1 MNSKDRHRR
10 RSVRPEQ
17 PLIRLVSALEHPGS
31 APPSGGRTSVPPV
44 NTAPG
49 GDGRGLAA
57 LAVRLRF
64 MLIVC
69 AVGFLLGRA
78 VILDVLTPF
87 ALAAYAVSL
96 HMRKGASVW
105 LAAGLIIGS
114 ATAVAAGA
122 DPLLLIAM
130 LLSYRVL
137 ILLLNRFDSVDIHV
151 TPFLVLAIDAGF
163 RFGFTWPSTGFTWYA
178 LGMSSIDGLLSF
190 LLSLMF
196 LQLPPLLTMTRSRHN
211 WRTDEVFALIIL
223 LASLLTG
230 LQGLSIRGIS
240 LETVFAGYLVAV
252 FAAVGGPGI
261 GGAVGLITG
270 VILAL
275 GALPM
280 TAFIGVLGFAGVL
293 GGMLREGRRFLSGL
307 AFLTGAA
314 VLTLY
319 TQRVPASLDNMAAFA
334 IAVLLLYATPQ
345 QALMAIAR
353 FTPGTARHALNQQEH
368 ARRIKELLT
377 TRIEEVATVFSQLA
391 SSFSTAG
398 DPAHNHDNG
407 GKETIELTVNELCIQ
422 CRRYEKCWSAD
433 PVTTHR
439 AMTETIAQIEKQDDI
454 GIEDVPRSMYSRCVK
469 LDQLL
474 PALKRSHAALLRQR
488 AMLRQLRE
496 SRSLVAAQ
504 LAGVGA
510 IMRDLAQDIRYE
522 NGANHKQETQII
534 DVLGRLGL
542 EVQGIDIISL
552 EEGKVEIEI
561 LQLNPSGHDECGK
574 LVAPLLSEVLGETIT
589 VKKTEHAMDGSY
601 QVVTLTSARAFQ
613 VRSGYAA
620 AAKDGTVQSGDFF
633 SVMDV
638 GNGRYALAL
647 SDGMGNGERANR
659 ESSAAVTIVQQL
671 LKAGFDES
679 VAIKTVNSA
688 LVLRSTEEM
697 YATLDLAII
706 DLYTAQTEFLKVGS
720 VPSYIKQGKRV
731 TVLCAESLPIGII
744 SDIDVQTQQ
753 AKLDEGDII
762 VFMSDG
768 VLDAVSHLQ
777 DPDDWVRRQLE
788 RYDSAD
794 PQIIADLL
802 LEASARASGGLI
814 RDDMTVLCARIET
827 FKPEWATIRMPDLP
841 SLRKSGVKKK
851 RLKEERTERL
861 VHV

>member
-1 MNSKDRHRR
+1 MNSKNRHRP
-10 RSVRPEQ
+10 RPARPDQ
-17 PLIRLVSALEHPGS
+17 PIMRLVSLAEEPVA
-31 APPSGGRTSVPPV
+31 APLFSDGNTEPSNNSSIRR
-44 NTAPG
+44 
-49 GDGRGLAA
+49 DGQQRDVAA
-57 LAVRLRF
+57 RLRF

-78 VILDVLTPF
+78 VILGALTPF
-87 ALAAYAVSL
+87 VLAAYAVSL
-96 HMRKGASVW
+96 HMRKGVSVW
-105 LAAGLIIGS
+105 IAAGLILGS
-114 ATAVAAGA
+114 VTAVSSGA
-122 DPLLLIAM
+122 NPILLIAM
-130 LLSYRVL
+130 LVSYRIL
-137 ILLLNRFDSVDIHV
+137 IYLLNRFDSVDIHV
-151 TPFLVLAIDAGF
+151 TPFLVFAVDAGF
-163 RFGFTWPSTGFTWYA
+163 RFGFAWPNGGFTWYA
-178 LGMSSIDGLLSF
+178 LGMACIDGLLSF
-190 LLSLMF
+190 LLTLMF
-196 LQLPPLLTMTRSRHN
+196 LQLPPLFTMTKARQN

-230 LQGLSIRGIS
+230 LQGLAVRGVS
-240 LETVFAGYLVAV
+240 LETVFAGYLVAA

-280 TAFIGVLGFAGVL
+280 AGFIGVLGFAGVM
-293 GGMLREGRRFLSGL
+293 GGMLREGKRFLSGL
-307 AFLTGAA
+307 AFLVGAT

-319 TQRVPASLDNMAAFA
+319 TLHLPASVDDMAAFA
-334 IAVLLLYATPQ
+334 IAVLLLYVTPLR
-345 QALMAIAR
+345 AFMVIAR
-353 FTPGTARHALNQQEH
+353 FTPGTAHYAMNQQEH

-377 TRIEEVATVFSQLA
+377 TRIEEVAGVFSQLA
-391 SSFSTAG
+391 SSFSTAV
-398 DPAHNHDNG
+398 DPAQNHDNG
-407 GKETIELTVNELCIQ
+407 SKETIEMTVNELCVQ
-422 CRRYEKCWSAD
+422 CRRYERCWSAD

-439 AMTETIAQIEKQDDI
+439 AMTETIAQIDGRDDY

-474 PALKRSHAALLRQR
+474 PTLKRSHAAAVRQR
-488 AMLRQLRE
+488 GMMRQLRD

-504 LAGVGA
+504 LAGVGT

-522 NGANHKQETQII
+522 NGANHKQEAQIMA
-534 DVLGRLGL
+534 VLGRLGL

-561 LQLNPSGHDECGK
+561 LQLNPSGHDECAK

-589 VKKTEHAMDGSY
+589 VKKTEHSVDGSY
-601 QVVTLTSARAFQ
+601 QVVTLASARAFQ
-613 VRSGYAA
+613 VRSGYAT
-620 AAKDGTVQSGDFF
+620 AAKDGTLQSGDFF

-697 YATLDLAII
+697 YATLDLAVI

-731 TVLCAESLPIGII
+731 TVLSAESLPIGII
-744 SDIDVQTQQ
+744 SDIEVQTQR
-753 AKLDEGDII
+753 AKLSEGDII

-802 LEASARASGGLI
+802 LEASARAAGGLI
-814 RDDMTVLCARIET
+814 KDDMTVLCARIET
-827 FKPEWATIRMPDLP
+827 FKPEWATIRLPDLP
-841 SLRKSGVKKK
+841 SLRRSGVRRK
-851 RLKEERTERL
+851 RMKEEQPERL